1 MTMFREKERS
11 RLMTSDANDLLC
23 REDSLIACLFDLLSS
38 TTGKLI
44 CASPFPR
51 RVEAR

>member
-11 RLMTSDANDLLC
+11 RLMTSDANNLLC
-23 REDSLIACLFDLLSS
+23 REDSLIAIPCDSLSS

-44 CASPFPR
+44 RVPPFPR
-51 RVEAR
+51 RAEA